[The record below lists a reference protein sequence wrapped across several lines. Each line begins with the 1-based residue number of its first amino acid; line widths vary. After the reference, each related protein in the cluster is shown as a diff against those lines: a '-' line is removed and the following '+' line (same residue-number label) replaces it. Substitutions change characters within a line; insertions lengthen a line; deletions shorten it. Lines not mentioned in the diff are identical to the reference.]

1 MQKDSSTP
9 QSRSFLLVWP
19 FIVLEPSTACCLC
32 ILMAQM
38 AALSRPGLQFI
49 LRGTRKVDICLVL
62 VAIHTT
68 AFAHIGGEY
77 PPNFGAGS
85 GTCQVQADGFPSFAV
100 NGSLIMEETRCTSHR
115 VDERACWLL
124 VGYLCPYRITFL
136 NRVISTHRQLPQN
149 PLNIPSQHELLCYED
164 PTTSKLFR
172 ALLTRRWA
180 DDPYTK
186 WPDCSNCYPLEG
198 SDELASRRVRS

>member
-1 MQKDSSTP
+1 MEAAVGEVSTGGGKSGFNSDSTLAETTRTKAQHEMLGSGMKSIPRPSRMQKDSSTP

-19 FIVLEPSTACCLC
+19 FILEPSTACFLC

-77 PPNFGAGS
+77 PPNFGAGMS

-136 NRVISTHRQLPQN
+136 NRVISTHR
-149 PLNIPSQHELLCYED
+149 
-164 PTTSKLFR
+164 
-172 ALLTRRWA
+172 
-180 DDPYTK
+180 
-186 WPDCSNCYPLEG
+186 
-198 SDELASRRVRS
+198 